1 MSERLIVFTRYPEPG
16 KSKTRLIP
24 ALGPERAAQ
33 LQREMTQHVLGWA
46 KALGKGDRHHLCDD
60 QRSASVPAFGPFRQ
74 MVPVPFSKFCLEV
87 CFDGGDE
94 SLMRQEFGND
104 LAYCH
109 QSAGDLGRRMCAAF
123 DSAFQTGSRRVVLIG
138 TDCPELDDRLVQA
151 ALDRL
156 GENDLV
162 LGPASDGGY
171 YLIGLRSPAPSL
183 FDGIPWGTGEVL
195 LATLRVAEAAG
206 LSVTLLPRLPDV
218 DCPEDLAV
226 WNRVKG
232 CRSAN
237 DDSRRISIIIPT
249 LNEAV
254 CLGRTLEAFRGAAGL
269 ETIIVDADSR
279 DGTPEIA
286 QAHGCR
292 VLTAPPGRAGQM
304 NAGAAVATGSV
315 LLFLHA
321 DTLLPR
327 DFERHIH
334 ATLARPGV
342 AAGAFRLSIE
352 NAQSVH
358 RVIQWTA
365 NLRAR
370 WLHMPYGDQ
379 AIFLSAETFHA
390 IGGFPDLPIMED
402 FEMVRRLRRRGRIAV
417 ANASVTTSARR
428 WNAIGPL
435 RTTWMNQMVVLGYY
449 LGLSPER
456 LARWHCRNKDRR
468 P

>member
-1 MSERLIVFTRYPEPG
+1 MNERLIVFTRYPEPG

-24 ALGPERAAQ
+24 VLGPEGAAQ

-46 KALGKGDRHHLCDD
+46 KALATCRPL
-60 QRSASVPAFGPFRQ
+60 
-74 MVPVPFSKFCLEV
+74 CLEV
-87 CFDGGDE
+87 CFEGGDD
-94 SLMRQEFGND
+94 SLMRQAFGND
-104 LAYCH
+104 LTYRRQAV
-109 QSAGDLGRRMCAAF
+109 GDLGQRMHAAF
-123 DSAFQTGSRRVVLIG
+123 EAAFQAGSHRAVLIG
-138 TDCPELDDRLVQA
+138 TDCPELDGRLVQA
-151 ALDRL
+151 AFDRL

-171 YLIGLRSPAPSL
+171 YLIGLRSPAPAL
-183 FDGIPWGTGEVL
+183 FDGIAWGTGEVL
-195 LATLRVAEAAG
+195 RVTLSVAEAAG
-206 LSVTLLPRLPDV
+206 LSVTLLPRLSDV

-232 CRSAN
+232 CRSAS

-249 LNEAV
+249 LNEAA
-254 CLGRTLEAFRGAAGL
+254 CLGRTLEGLRGAACL
-269 ETIIVDADSR
+269 ETIVVDAGSR

-286 QAHGCR
+286 EAHGCR

-321 DTLLPR
+321 DTLLPQ

-334 ATLARPGV
+334 ATLAGPGV

-352 NAQSVH
+352 NAQSVL
-358 RVIQWTA
+358 RAIQWAA

-370 WLHMPYGDQ
+370 WLQMPYGDQ
-379 AIFLSAETFHA
+379 AIFLSAETFRA

-402 FEMVRRLRRRGRIAV
+402 FELVRRLRRRGQIAV

-428 WNAIGPL
+428 WNALGPL
-435 RTTWMNQMVVLGYY
+435 RTTWINQMVVVGYHLGVA
-449 LGLSPER
+449 PER
-456 LARWHCRNKDRR
+456 LARWYCRGEGGRS
-468 P
+468 

>member
-24 ALGPERAAQ
+24 VLGPEGAVQ
-33 LQREMTQHVLGWA
+33 LQQEMTQHVLGWA
-46 KALGKGDRHHLCDD
+46 KALATCRPL
-60 QRSASVPAFGPFRQ
+60 
-74 MVPVPFSKFCLEV
+74 CLEV
-87 CFDGGDE
+87 CFEGGDD
-94 SLMRQEFGND
+94 SLMRQAFGND
-104 LAYCH
+104 LTYCR
-109 QSAGDLGRRMCAAF
+109 QAVGDLGQRMHAAF
-123 DSAFQTGSRRVVLIG
+123 EAAFQAGSHRAVLIG
-138 TDCPELDDRLVQA
+138 TDCPELDGRLVQA
-151 ALDRL
+151 AFDRL
-156 GENDLV
+156 GGNDLV

-183 FDGIPWGTGEVL
+183 FDGILWGTGEVL
-195 LATLRVAEAAG
+195 RATLRVAKAAG
-206 LSVTLLPRLPDV
+206 LSVALLPRLSDV
-218 DCPEDLAV
+218 DCSEDIAV
-226 WNRVKG
+226 WNRVKD
-232 CRSAN
+232 RRLASA
-237 DDSRRISIIIPT
+237 DLRRISIIIPT
-249 LNEAV
+249 LNEAAY
-254 CLGRTLEAFRGAAGL
+254 LGRTLEALRGAACL
-269 ETIIVDADSR
+269 ETIVVDAGSR

-292 VLTAPPGRAGQM
+292 VLTTPPGRAGQM

-321 DTLLPR
+321 DTLLSQ
-327 DFERHIH
+327 DFERHIQ
-334 ATLARPGV
+334 ASLARPGV

-352 NAQSVH
+352 DACGTL
-358 RVIQWTA
+358 RFIQWAA

-370 WLHMPYGDQ
+370 WLQMPYGDQ
-379 AIFLSAETFHA
+379 AIFLTAESFHA

-428 WNAIGPL
+428 WNTIGPL